1 MEKIINALVLSPE
14 QKEAFLAAAPGVEQV
29 FLRDSDITAADL
41 EGATVLLGNPS
52 VAAVREGGT
61 SLRWMHTLSA
71 GADQYMPEGVLP
83 AGAVLSSSVGA
94 YGISVSEHM
103 FAMLMALMK
112 RLPDYR
118 DNQNAEIWK
127 RTGTAKTLR
136 APRCSSAAPGT
147 SVPALRCSA
156 RPLAPKPWASAG
168 M

>member
-1 MEKIINALVLSPE
+1 
-14 QKEAFLAAAPGVEQV
+14 
-29 FLRDSDITAADL
+29 
-41 EGATVLLGNPS
+41 
-52 VAAVREGGT
+52 
-61 SLRWMHTLSA
+61 
-71 GADQYMPEGVLP
+71 MPEGVLP

-136 APRCSSAAPGT
+136 GAKVLIGGAGDIGSSF
-147 SVPALRCSA
+147 ALLCK
-156 RPLAPKPWASAG
+156 PLALKPWASAG

>member
-1 MEKIINALVLSPE
+1 M
-14 QKEAFLAAAPGVEQV
+14 
-29 FLRDSDITAADL
+29 
-41 EGATVLLGNPS
+41 LLGNPS

-61 SLRWMHTLSA
+61 SLRWMHTRSA

-136 APRCSSAAPGT
+136 GAKVLIGGAGVHRFQLCAALQGLWRRNPGH
-147 SVPALRCSA
+147 PPECEQAC
-156 RPLAPKPWASAG
+156 PG
-168 M
+168 H

>member
-61 SLRWMHTLSA
+61 SLRWMHTRSA

-83 AGAVLSSSVGA
+83 Q
-94 YGISVSEHM
+94 
-103 FAMLMALMK
+103 ALCSP
-112 RLPDYR
+112 RR
-118 DNQNAEIWK
+118 WAH
-127 RTGTAKTLR
+127 TASRFRST
-136 APRCSSAAPGT
+136 CSP
-147 SVPALRCSA
+147 C
-156 RPLAPKPWASAG
+156 
-168 M
+168 